1 MRITL
6 EPTSEMLEHK
16 QHKVIVET
24 KYDDLNIE
32 EVIQLISNALVSYG
46 FARQNVTDFFEEI
59 AN

>member
-1 MRITL
+1 
-6 EPTSEMLEHK
+6 MLEHK
-16 QHKVIVET
+16 QHKVVVET